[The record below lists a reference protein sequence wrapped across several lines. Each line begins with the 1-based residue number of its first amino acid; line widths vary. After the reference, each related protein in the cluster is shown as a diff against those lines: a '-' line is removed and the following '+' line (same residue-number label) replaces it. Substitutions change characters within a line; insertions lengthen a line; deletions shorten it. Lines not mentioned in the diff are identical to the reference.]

1 MSSNTHHPRAGGG
14 NPEKPATG
22 GAQNMAHLLRRRQ
35 EGKIPAS
42 AGGFVLGGHTSSRAA
57 SADLRSS
64 RRGGGAPGFGFRRNV
79 GQHPSLIERLRHTAT
94 LRGHSGEFSVAQPLL
109 SVCLSVS
116 MCICLSLSLHLSAW
130 LCVSP
135 PPLSPRVRFNSVCL
149 SVSLCV
155 QVCVCCNL
163 PAFWSAWLPSDD
175 FSCPPALPVSPSDS
189 RPHMPTS
196 TSSVSPPAG
205 WGQKQMTQTE
215 PDRGS
220 P

>member
-1 MSSNTHHPRAGGG
+1 MKRCLTSWFNPLPTVTFLLAYSQEDRRVTPLNFLFSYCLWPFPNEHSQAMSSNTHHPRAGGG

-42 AGGFVLGGHTSSRAA
+42 AGGFVLGGHTGSRAA

-116 MCICLSLSLHLSAW
+116 MCVCLSLSPSLSPFLCLAVCISPPSLSA
-130 LCVSP
+130 C
-135 PPLSPRVRFNSVCL
+135 
-149 SVSLCV
+149 
-155 QVCVCCNL
+155 
-163 PAFWSAWLPSDD
+163 AF
-175 FSCPPALPVSPSDS
+175 
-189 RPHMPTS
+189 
-196 TSSVSPPAG
+196 
-205 WGQKQMTQTE
+205 
-215 PDRGS
+215 
-220 P
+220 